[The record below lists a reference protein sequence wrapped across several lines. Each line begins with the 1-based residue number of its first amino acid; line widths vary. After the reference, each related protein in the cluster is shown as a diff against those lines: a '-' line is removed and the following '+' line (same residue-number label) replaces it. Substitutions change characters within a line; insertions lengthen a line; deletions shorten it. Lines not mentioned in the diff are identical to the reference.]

1 MAYDS
6 FDYIFYESFT
16 TVVKVIEV
24 KNMQSIIYY
33 CIRKDEECANT
44 KEK

>member
-1 MAYDS
+1 MVYDS
-6 FDYIFYESFT
+6 FDYYFYESFST
-16 TVVKVIEV
+16 EVKVIEV

-33 CIRKDEECANT
+33 CIRKDEGCVNT